1 MILWILAIIRIKISF
16 KYFAFIVFWRKSKLL
31 ILYSTVDGHTKD
43 ICNYIY
49 KKLKGRKKVSIISVE
64 DSANYDLSD
73 FEEIVIGAS
82 VRYGYHRKNVY
93 KFIQQNIEK
102 LDKVKTAF
110 FSLNLTARKPEKST
124 PETNPYVIK
133 FLKKVKWEPTVKE
146 VFAGRLD
153 YPSLDT
159 LNKLAILFIMFI
171 TNGPKDTSKTYELT
185 DWKKVDNLIKSISK
199 F

>member
-1 MILWILAIIRIKISF
+1 M
-16 KYFAFIVFWRKSKLL
+16 FWRKSKLL

-49 KKLKGRKKVSIISVE
+49 KKLKRRKKVSIISVE
-64 DSANYDLSD
+64 DSANYDLSE

-159 LNKLAILFIMFI
+159 LNKLAILFIMFL

-185 DWKKVDNLIKSISK
+185 DWKKVDNLIKLISK

>member
-1 MILWILAIIRIKISF
+1 M
-16 KYFAFIVFWRKSKLL
+16 FWRKSKLL

-49 KKLKGRKKVSIISVE
+49 TKLKGRKKVSIISVE

-133 FLKKVKWEPTVKE
+133 FLKKVKWEPTIKE

-153 YPSLDT
+153 YPSLDK

>member
-1 MILWILAIIRIKISF
+1 M
-16 KYFAFIVFWRKSKLL
+16 FWRKSKLL

-49 KKLKGRKKVSIISVE
+49 KKLKVRKNVSIISVE

-102 LDKVKTAF
+102 LEKVKTAF

-133 FLKKVKWEPTVKE
+133 FLKKVKWEPTIKE

>member
-1 MILWILAIIRIKISF
+1 M
-16 KYFAFIVFWRKSKLL
+16 FWRKSKLL

-64 DSANYDLSD
+64 DSAYYDLND

-93 KFIQQNIEK
+93 KFVQQNIEI

-185 DWKKVDNLIKSISK
+185 DWKKVDDLIKSISK

>member
-1 MILWILAIIRIKISF
+1 M
-16 KYFAFIVFWRKSKLL
+16 FWRKSKLL
-31 ILYSTVDGHTKD
+31 ILYSTVDGHTKN
-43 ICNYIY
+43 ICEYIY
-49 KKLKGRKKVSIISVE
+49 NKLKGKKRISIFSIEESENYKLE
-64 DSANYDLSD
+64 DFN
-73 FEEIVIGAS
+73 EVVIGAS

-93 KFIQQNIEK
+93 EFVQKNLEE
-102 LDKVKTAF
+102 LNNLKTAF

-124 PETNPYVIK
+124 PETNPYIIK
-133 FLKKVKWEPTVKE
+133 FLKKVKWNPSIKE

-185 DWKKVDNLIKSISK
+185 DWKKVDNLINSISK
-199 F
+199 FWYFFINEWKRVNRIKFKNR

>member
-1 MILWILAIIRIKISF
+1 M
-16 KYFAFIVFWRKSKLL
+16 FWRKSKLL

-49 KKLKGRKKVSIISVE
+49 KKLKRRKKVSIISVE

-102 LDKVKTAF
+102 LEKVKTAF

-133 FLKKVKWEPTVKE
+133 FLKKVKWEPTIKE

>member
-1 MILWILAIIRIKISF
+1 M
-16 KYFAFIVFWRKSKLL
+16 FWKKSKLL

-43 ICNYIY
+43 ICEYIY
-49 KKLKGRKKVSIISVE
+49 KKLKGRKKVNIISIE
-64 DSANYDLSD
+64 ESDNYDLNEY
-73 FEEIVIGAS
+73 EEIVIGAS

-93 KFIQQNIEK
+93 KFIQKNIIK
-102 LDKVKTAF
+102 LDTLKTAF

-133 FLKKVKWEPTVKE
+133 FLKKVKWEPTIKE

-159 LNKLAILFIMFI
+159 FNKLAILFIMFI

-185 DWKKVDNLIKSISK
+185 DWNKVDNLIKSISN

>member
-1 MILWILAIIRIKISF
+1 M
-16 KYFAFIVFWRKSKLL
+16 FWRKSKLL

-64 DSANYDLSD
+64 DSAKYDLND

-133 FLKKVKWEPTVKE
+133 FLKKVKWEPTIKE

-185 DWKKVDNLIKSISK
+185 HWKKVDNLIKSISK

>member
-1 MILWILAIIRIKISF
+1 M
-16 KYFAFIVFWRKSKLL
+16 FWRKSKLL

-49 KKLKGRKKVSIISVE
+49 TKLKGRKNVSIFSVE

-133 FLKKVKWEPTVKE
+133 FLKKVKWDPTVKE

-153 YPSLDT
+153 YPSLDR

-185 DWKKVDNLIKSISK
+185 DWKKVDDLIKSISK